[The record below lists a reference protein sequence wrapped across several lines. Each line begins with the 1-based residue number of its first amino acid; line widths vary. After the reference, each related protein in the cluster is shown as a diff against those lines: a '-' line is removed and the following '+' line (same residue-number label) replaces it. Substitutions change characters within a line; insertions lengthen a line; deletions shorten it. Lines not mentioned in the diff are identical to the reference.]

1 MAGGR
6 GRHVQAGKDRG
17 RRFFLKA
24 AILWGPCRVA
34 GPIPSGGVVKDLRAV
49 PSAVQ
54 IVTDMD
60 GALPRCVDYCAC
72 AKAFPLPTG
81 AAAESCRQN
90 DAAGAASPGDELPH
104 EGHTETYPEGRDD
117 LTWRQP
123 CTQLFGQRGTVC
135 MQCWS

>member
-1 MAGGR
+1 M
-6 GRHVQAGKDRG
+6 QAGKDSG
-17 RRFFLKA
+17 RHFFLKV

-90 DAAGAASPGDELPH
+90 DAAGAASPGDELPR
-104 EGHTETYPEGRDD
+104 EGHTETYPEGRGD
-117 LTWRQP
+117 LMWRQP